1 MHQASAITKPHYPKP
16 HSRWSLLFRV
26 SMASLLSFCFLSL
39 LFLLSLSPASPTE
52 PTTNSRR
59 RRPLAPSP
67 SPKVVPAPAVVR
79 QACKA
84 TRFPDSCASSLS
96 KSPSRIPNLSTT
108 DLILAAVSVSAQ
120 NLKTAQSMAQSVLHA
135 SSGNPNRSNAARN
148 CVEHLGYSD
157 RRLSRTAGALPRGR
171 IKDARAWASAALL
184 YQYDC
189 YNALHYVN
197 GTKQVDDAMRFLL
210 SLTHQTSNALSMLA
224 AYERFGNNTAA
235 WVPPQTER
243 DGYWGDDAV
252 EEAGGLSEEGAFKGG
267 FPWDLPAPDAKVCK
281 GGGNGCYRTVQEAVD
296 AAPEYGARRFV
307 IYIKEGVYQETVR
320 VPFEKTHVV
329 FVGDGM
335 GKTVITGSLHAQM
348 VGVSTYNTASVG
360 VNGDGFMAKGL
371 TFENTAGP
379 VAYQAVAFR
388 SDSDLS
394 VLEEVEFLGHQ
405 DTLYAHSLR
414 QLYKSCRVAGTVDFV
429 FGNSAAVF
437 QDCLLLVRPRQVSPQ
452 KGETNAVTAQG
463 RTDPAQAT
471 GFVFRNCVVNGTGDY
486 MGLYRRKPAAHR
498 NYLGRPWKEYS
509 RTVLVRCRL
518 EALVRPEGW
527 LPWRGDFALKTL
539 FYGEFESTG
548 AGANPAAR
556 VAWSNQIPA
565 AHVGV
570 YSARSFI
577 QGNEWIPVST
587 SS

>member
-189 YNALHYVN
+189 FSALKYVN
-197 GTKQVDDAMRFLL
+197 GTKQVDDAMWFLI
-210 SLTHQTSNALSMLA
+210 SLTDQTSNALSMLA

-243 DGYWGDDAV
+243 DGYWGDGPS
-252 EEAGGLSEEGAFKGG
+252 AGGFGEGRAFSTDG
-267 FPWDLPAPDAKVCK
+267 FPSDPSSTSNAIVCK
-281 GGGNGCYRTVQEAVD
+281 DGGNGCYRTVQEAVD
-296 AAPEYGARRFV
+296 AAPDHGAERFV
-307 IYIKEGVYQETVR
+307 IHIKEGVYQETVR
-320 VPFEKTHVV
+320 VPFEKTNVV

-379 VAYQAVAFR
+379 DAHQAVAFR

-414 QLYKSCRVAGTVDFV
+414 QFYKSCRVAGTVDFV
-429 FGNSAAVF
+429 FGNSASVF
-437 QDCLLLVRPRQVSPQ
+437 QDSLLLVRPRQLSPE

-471 GFVFRNCVVNGTGDY
+471 GFVFQNCVVNGTEEY
-486 MGLYRRKPAAHR
+486 MGLYRQKAAAHK

-509 RTVLVRCRL
+509 RTVLVRCQL
-518 EALVRPEGW
+518 EALIRPEGW
-527 LPWRGDFALKTL
+527 LQWTGDVGLKTL

-548 AGANPAAR
+548 AGANPGAR
-556 VAWSNQIPA
+556 VPWSNQIPV

-570 YSARSFI
+570 YSVDSFI
-577 QGNEWIPVST
+577 QGNEWIPVS
-587 SS
+587 S